1 MTGSSV
7 NFQYVKSA
15 THAVTHASR
24 VVSPSYLLPP
34 ESSFGTVVVL
44 DDAGAVASTLEV
56 KMALAS
62 RQARAVKG
70 YSPVWEGV
78 LNLRRPEAGEDA
90 NSYRAECAAVT
101 KDWCEQYEKMSGHK
115 VLRADVHL
123 DEGHMENGK
132 AILNAHAHVI
142 ADRTD
147 EHGRVKRLLAPD
159 LRKLQTITANVT
171 GLQRGEN
178 SLASK
183 KKHIGH
189 QAYKYLAEKG
199 ALQTQQAVEK
209 AKSTTTLY
217 AGLIDAQSENRKADR
232 QQIKDLKAALA
243 DLKAQYTADRA
254 ALVASGQATQKDYQ
268 ALKLAHEKAVA
279 ELKAEKA
286 KTKEL
291 TAQVKADQAKNAGLA
306 TALVAAET
314 ENAQMTKTL
323 NTATERDHQLVA
335 EITALRSEN
344 ATAVATA
351 EHLKAINAVLVDQAR
366 ERLANAQEAPQR
378 PQTLSSKPSP
388 SAEPKTA
395 VEAPAEPARVEAR
408 IEKIEPPPLSIADRF
423 RQLVDWIKSMG
434 GTHKEIPVG
443 SRSQWFGRLVKVD
456 EVFAVQDVNR
466 GEHVIHQ
473 VKDLT
478 GDLTEGAKA
487 WVKYDAQGKGKVSIE
502 RGRGGRGD

>member
-7 NFQYVKSA
+7 NFQPVRSA
-15 THAVTHASR
+15 THAVSHASR

-44 DDAGAVASTLEV
+44 DDAGAVASTLES

-90 NSYRAECAAVT
+90 NEYRNECALVT
-101 KDWCEQYEKMSGHK
+101 KEWCKKYEQMSGHK
-115 VLRADVHL
+115 VLRVDVHL
-123 DEGHMENGK
+123 DEGHIEDGK

-147 EHGRVKRLLAPD
+147 EHGRVKRLLSPD
-159 LRKLQTITANVT
+159 LRKLQTLTAKVT

-178 SLASK
+178 SLVSK

-189 QAYKYLAEKG
+189 QAYKYLAERG

-209 AKSTTTLY
+209 EKSTTTLY
-217 AGLIDAQSENRKADR
+217 AGLIDAQSENSKADR
-232 QQIKDLKAALA
+232 KQIKDLKAELA
-243 DLKAQYTADRA
+243 DLKKQYSADRA

-279 ELKAEKA
+279 DLKAEKA

-291 TAQVKADQAKNAGLA
+291 TAQVKAVQAENTGLA

-335 EITALRSEN
+335 EITALRAEN

-351 EHLKAINAVLVDQAR
+351 EHLAAINKVLVDQAR
-366 ERLANAQEAPQR
+366 ERLANAQEAATR
-378 PQTLSSKPSP
+378 PEILSSKPLP

-395 VEAPAEPARVEAR
+395 TATPAEPARVEAR
-408 IEKIEPPPLSIADRF
+408 IEKNEAPQLSVADHF
-423 RQLVDWIKSMG
+423 RQLVDWIKSIG
-434 GTHKEIPVG
+434 GTHKEIPAG
-443 SRSQWFGRLVKVD
+443 SRSQWFGIVVKVD
-456 EVFAVQDVNR
+456 DVFAVQNVSR
-466 GEHVIHQ
+466 KEHVIHQ

-478 GDLTEGAKA
+478 GDLTEGAKT
-487 WVKYDAQGKGKVSIE
+487 WVKYDAHGKAKVSIE
-502 RGRGGRGD
+502 QGRGGRV